1 EWMEGGA
8 LEHVAR
14 VLGGQPLYVA
24 PSLAFTP
31 YIYAPLY
38 YYVAAP
44 FAYLFG
50 LRLLPLR
57 VVSFAASLGVLALIA
72 ALIHGRTRSKLGA
85 LGGAGLFA
93 ALFDRTGAFFDL
105 ARVDALALFFTFLG
119 VFL

>member
-1 EWMEGGA
+1 MSPDQHVRSRSRVGEAALVAGAVWYLGAVLVVALARINYPYDLEWMEGGT

-24 PSLAFTP
+24 PSLEFTP

-38 YYVAAP
+38 YYVTAP

-57 VVSFAASLGVLALIA
+57 LVSFAASLGVLALIA
-72 ALIHGRTRSKLGA
+72 ALIHA
-85 LGGAGLFA
+85 
-93 ALFDRTGAFFDL
+93 
-105 ARVDALALFFTFLG
+105 
-119 VFL
+119 